1 VSVVLCN
8 GRIVEA
14 GDCGSAAGSALHAL
28 ALRNYGHF
36 TSMQVR
42 GGAVRG
48 LDLHLRRLREA
59 TRDLFAT
66 ELDDQRVLD
75 GLRRGLD
82 AVATADCS
90 ARVTICAAAFDFRD
104 PLRAVDVDV
113 IVSISAPAEAEA
125 EPRRVKSFHHE
136 RALPHVKHVGTFPLF
151 HFARAARGA
160 GFDDALF
167 VTHDGRLSEGS
178 VWNLGLWDG
187 RQVTWPLAPALRATS
202 EQLLQ
207 AGLDALGVAQARR
220 EVRLEELAGFRAGF
234 ACNSRGVWP
243 LAGVDEMAWPPAP
256 DLAELLAQALARHPW
271 QPV

>member
-1 VSVVLCN
+1 MSVVLCN

-14 GDCGSAAGSALHAL
+14 DCGSAAASALHAL

-48 LDLHLRRLREA
+48 LDLHLRRLRDA
-59 TRDLFAT
+59 TRELFAT

-75 GLRRGLD
+75 GLRRGFD
-82 AVATADCS
+82 AAATTDCS

-113 IVSISAPAEAEA
+113 IVSISAPAEPEA
-125 EPRRVKSFHHE
+125 EPRRVKSFRHE

-151 HFARAARGA
+151 HFSRAARGA

-167 VTHDGRLSEGS
+167 VSHDGRISEGS

-187 RQVTWPLAPALRATS
+187 RQVTWPLAPALRGTC

-207 AGLDALGVAQARR
+207 AGLDALGVAQASR
-220 EVRLEELAGFRAGF
+220 EVRLEELARFRAGF
-234 ACNSRGVWP
+234 ACNSRGAWT
-243 LAGVDEMAWPPAP
+243 LAGVDEMAWPRAP